1 MPIKEQLLKEAKDI
15 EVSVE
20 LDSIFESVNLSEE
33 MQQNFNTVFEQTVKA
48 KAVELA
54 EAHILYI
61 AEAADNKVE
70 ELVES
75 RVAEVESKLTDIA
88 DKMFEHVA
96 AEWLKENQLQVERSI
111 KANLFESMF
120 TAIKTA
126 VLEHDVVIPESSIDV
141 VAELEEDLQ
150 EHQDEN
156 KNLFNQLTESQSE
169 LNALKRKV
177 AVNEATVDLT
187 ESQQEQV
194 GRLIEGLDWSSDF
207 EGKLSS
213 IVAMTKHNR
222 EAAPITEATTAAT
235 APATNINKIE
245 EAAQGLNYKVEPLVE
260 TEGAAEPAKKVNPY
274 VAAATKFK

>member
-54 EAHILYI
+54 EAHILHI

-120 TAIKTA
+120 AAIKTA
-126 VLEHDVVIPESSIDV
+126 VIEHDVVIPESSIDV

-177 AVNEATVDLT
+177 AVNEATADLT

-194 GRLIEGLDWSSDF
+194 GRLIEGLDWSADF
-207 EGKLSS
+207 EGKLTS
-213 IVAMTKHNR
+213 IVAMTKHTR
-222 EAAPITEATTAAT
+222 ETTPLTEATT
-235 APATNINKIE
+235 PATDINKIE
-245 EAAQGLNYKVEPLVE
+245 EAAQGLNYKVEPLTE
-260 TEGAAEPAKKVNPY
+260 NEGAAEPAKKVNPY